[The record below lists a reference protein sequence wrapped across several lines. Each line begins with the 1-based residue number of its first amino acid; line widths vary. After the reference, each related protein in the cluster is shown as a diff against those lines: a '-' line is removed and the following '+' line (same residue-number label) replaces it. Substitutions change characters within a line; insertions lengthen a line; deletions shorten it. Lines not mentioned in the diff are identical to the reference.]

1 MISLYLL
8 DDHPLVLEGVRHALD
23 AESDMKVV
31 GEESDPAR
39 ACEALPS
46 VRPDVLVVDL
56 QMERIPG
63 LEVVRYVVREV
74 PGTRV
79 VVLSMHDEVP
89 YVWEAMRTGA
99 RAYVLKYARRE
110 ELLQAVRT
118 VMAGA
123 RYLSPPLSDGRVEA
137 YGQTARCSA
146 SIDPLD
152 ILTRREREVVR
163 HAAAGMTNAEIAATI
178 GIGVRT
184 VETHRAS
191 ALRKLDLQS
200 QTDLVRFAISKGI
213 VPLP

>member
-1 MISLYLL
+1 MISVYLL

-23 AESDMKVV
+23 TESDMEVV

-39 ACEALPS
+39 ACEALPAL
-46 VRPDVLVVDL
+46 RPDVLVVDL
-56 QMERIPG
+56 QMESIPG
-63 LEVVRYVVREV
+63 LEVVRYVARDI
-74 PGTRV
+74 PDTRV
-79 VVLSMHDEVP
+79 VVLSMHDELP
-89 YVWEAMRTGA
+89 YVWEAMRVGA
-99 RAYVLKYARRE
+99 RAYVLKCAGRD

-118 VMAGA
+118 VVAGA
-123 RYLSPPLSDGRVEA
+123 RFLSPPLSDGRVEA
-137 YGQTARCSA
+137 YGQMARCTA

-163 HAAAGMTNAEIAATI
+163 HAATGLTNAEIATTMR
-178 GIGVRT
+178 IGVRT

-191 ALRKLDLQS
+191 ALHKLNLQS